1 MKSKARNI
9 EGDFLEF
16 VQICN
21 KHNVKYL
28 VVVGGFAVSIYGYLR

>member
-28 VVVGGFAVSIYGYLR
+28 VVGGFAVSIYGYPR